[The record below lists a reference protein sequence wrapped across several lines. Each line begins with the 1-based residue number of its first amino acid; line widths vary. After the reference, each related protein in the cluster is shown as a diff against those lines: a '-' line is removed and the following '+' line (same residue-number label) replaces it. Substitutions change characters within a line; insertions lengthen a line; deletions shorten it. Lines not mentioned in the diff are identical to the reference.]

1 MAKKDW
7 TTLIVQKTTR
17 DMVNKVAKEKGM
29 TQDDIINI
37 FLKSTSETARQIL
50 IDLDTDTFNTL
61 DDVSRFLFAMKCI
74 EKPDKNLAVRL
85 AINNL
90 IQGVTKSVQSTKQST

>member
-17 DMVNKVAKEKGM
+17 DMVNKIAKEKKL
-29 TQDDIINI
+29 TQDDVVNI

-50 IDLDTDTFNTL
+50 IDLDSDTYNTL

>member
-17 DMVNKVAKEKGM
+17 DLVNKIGKEKNL
-29 TQDDIINI
+29 TQDDVVNM

-50 IDLDTDTFNTL
+50 IDLDSDTYNML
-61 DDVSRFLFAMKCI
+61 DDVSRFLFATKCI
-74 EKPDKNLAVRL
+74 NKPDKNLAVRL
-85 AINNL
+85 AIQNL
-90 IQGVTKSVQSTKQST
+90 IQGVTKSVQTNQK